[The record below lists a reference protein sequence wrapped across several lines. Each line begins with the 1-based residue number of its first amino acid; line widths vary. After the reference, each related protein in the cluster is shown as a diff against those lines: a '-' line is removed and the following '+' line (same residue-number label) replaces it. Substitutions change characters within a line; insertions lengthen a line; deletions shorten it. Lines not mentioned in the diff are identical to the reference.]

1 MSDESDVTRA
11 DETVFAVVGP
21 GAVGGL
27 VAWLLHR
34 AGRDVVAV
42 GRPATVDALRA
53 DGIEVRSAQFGSGV
67 ERVPADTVVPDG
79 ASVILATKAYGLDAV
94 LPDIAASRPVE
105 VVSFLNGVEHVGPLR
120 AALPGV
126 AVAGASV
133 AVSALRLS
141 PSVIDHRSPF
151 VNIEAPEA
159 AAGFAAVRALA
170 DAGPRVRARGTESEV
185 LWAKFRMLAS
195 LALLTS
201 HWRQPAGAAL
211 SAEPELTE
219 AVVAEIVAC
228 STAEGVPATAVDLM
242 SVLATVPGGM
252 RTSLQEDLAAG
263 APSELDAIGGALLRI
278 GERDGVPT
286 PAIARIVAG
295 LGS

>member
-1 MSDESDVTRA
+1 MSDES
-11 DETVFAVVGP
+11 VFAVVGP

-27 VAWLLHR
+27 LAWLLHR

-42 GRPATVDALRA
+42 GRPATVEAVRR
-53 DGIEVRSAQFGSGV
+53 DGIEVRSPQFGDGV
-67 ERVPADTVVPDG
+67 ERVPADTVVPAG

-94 LPDIAASRPVE
+94 LPDIAAARPAE
-105 VVSFLNGVEHVGPLR
+105 VISFLNGVEHMEPLR
-120 AALPGV
+120 EALPDV
-126 AVAGASV
+126 PVAGASI

-141 PSVIDHRSPF
+141 PAVIDHRSPF
-151 VNIEAPEA
+151 VTIEAPESA
-159 AAGFAAVRALA
+159 ADFASVGALGE
-170 DAGPRVRARGTESEV
+170 AGPRVRARGTEAEV

-201 HWRQPAGAAL
+201 YWRQPAGSAL
-211 SAEPELTE
+211 AEDPELTE

-228 STAEGVPATAVDLM
+228 SAAEGVPVSTLDLAR
-242 SVLATVPGGM
+242 VLGTVPAGM

-263 APSELDAIGGALLRI
+263 APDELDAIGGALLRI

-286 PAIARIVAG
+286 PAIARIVAA